1 VPPRQ
6 SALNASPNENRRMPD
21 IDWDHVSAVFTDV
34 DETLVHDKSMFSFL
48 DLYGAATGLLDAAAV
63 RGQLQELAG
72 HGGSRDEV
80 NRRYYA
86 SFAGHD
92 LETLISLGREWF
104 TDRTARP
111 DYWISAT
118 RTIVEDAV
126 AHGVPVILVSG
137 SHHACLEPLAAE
149 LGASHL
155 LCTEQEVDSA
165 GILTGARTRTAIGS
179 EKSYRVMEL
188 SDEHGIDLDHAIA
201 MGDHDSDLAFMETIG
216 TPIAVNPAPE
226 LRRRAV
232 RSGWALLSPV

>member
-1 VPPRQ
+1 
-6 SALNASPNENRRMPD
+6 MPD
-21 IDWDHVSAVFTDV
+21 LDWDHVSAVFTDV

-48 DLYGAATGLLDAAAV
+48 DLYGAATGLLDAAVV
-63 RGQLQELAG
+63 RDHLQELARR
-72 HGGSRDEV
+72 GGGRDEV

-92 LETLISLGREWF
+92 LETLISRGREWF
-104 TDRTARP
+104 TEQTARP

-118 RTIVEDAV
+118 RSIVDDAV

-137 SHHACLEPLAAE
+137 SHRACLEPLAAE
-149 LGASHL
+149 MGARYL

-165 GILTGARTRTAIGS
+165 GILTGTRTRTAIGA
-179 EKSYRVMEL
+179 EKGHRVMEF
-188 SDEHGIDLDHAIA
+188 SGEHGIDLEHAVA
-201 MGDHDSDLAFMETIG
+201 MGDHDSDLAFLETIG
-216 TPIAVNPAPE
+216 TPIAVNPTPE